1 VLWSTFDF
9 RVRLSAAPFGG
20 LIIPVFRVP
29 FLKEPGMRCERRKKS
44 GFTLVELLVVI
55 AIIGVLVALLLPAV
69 QAAREA
75 ARRTRCTNNMKQLG
89 IALHNYHDT
98 HLVFP
103 PGQYNRL
110 ANEGAPNRACW
121 MQSLLPFMEQTALAD
136 SFIPDI
142 QANKM
147 ALQWVNHEQNIA
159 TLLCPTD
166 SNAPKN
172 MTAGATTAVASQGAH
187 GNYVLTG
194 GSTVFGNS
202 GQGDN
207 LNGMFYCYSRTRLA
221 DVTDGTTNTL
231 MGSEILLSKDTSAH
245 DLRGRYYNT
254 WQGNVLV
261 STLQPPNTTV
271 GDVSSYCIT
280 TQKAPCA
287 TLATNNVVQYA
298 RSQHPAGATALLAD
312 ASVRLVTNSIDL
324 TTWRRLG
331 QRNDGE
337 VIGEF

>member
-1 VLWSTFDF
+1 ML
-9 RVRLSAAPFGG
+9 R
-20 LIIPVFRVP
+20 
-29 FLKEPGMRCERRKKS
+29 ERRRT

-98 HLVFP
+98 MLVFP
-103 PGQYNRL
+103 PGQYNKL
-110 ANEGAPNRACW
+110 STDGSPNRACW
-121 MQSLLPFMEQTALAD
+121 MQSLLPFMEQAPLYE
-136 SFIPDI
+136 SFQPGI
-142 QANKM
+142 QAKQM
-147 ALQWVNHEQNIA
+147 ALQWANHEQNIPM
-159 TLLCPTD
+159 LLCPTD
-166 SNAPKN
+166 PNAPKN

-187 GNYVLTG
+187 GNYVLAA
-194 GSTVFGNS
+194 GSTVFGNG

-207 LNGMFYCYSRTRLA
+207 LNGMFYCLSNTRLSDA
-221 DVTDGTTNTL
+221 TDGTSNTL
-231 MGSEILLSKDTSAH
+231 MGSEILLSKDTGSH

-271 GDVSSYCIT
+271 GDLSSYCVA

-287 TLATNNVVQYA
+287 ALGTSNVVQYA
-298 RSQHPAGATALLAD
+298 RSQHPAGVTMLLSD
-312 ASVRLVTNSIDL
+312 ASVRLVTNTINL
-324 TTWRRLG
+324 VTWQRLG

-337 VIGEF
+337 VVGEF